1 MSNSSDSRR
10 SASTRSARCIS
21 DYLGAE
27 HGELVVV
34 GDFESSEIL
43 PILAKTF
50 EGWKSDKPYARIE
63 RPYPA

>member
-1 MSNSSDSRR
+1 M
-10 SASTRSARCIS
+10 
-21 DYLGAE
+21 
-27 HGELVVV
+27 VV

-63 RPYPA
+63 RPYQPDIEPRRETVSTPDKENAIYLAGLRHADQGR